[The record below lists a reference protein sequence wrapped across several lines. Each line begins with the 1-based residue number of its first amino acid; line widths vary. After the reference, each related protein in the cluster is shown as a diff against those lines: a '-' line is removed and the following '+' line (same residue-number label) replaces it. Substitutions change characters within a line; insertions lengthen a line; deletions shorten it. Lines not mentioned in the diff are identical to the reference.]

1 MTSKLFRR
9 SISLT
14 SALATKPRCQP
25 RGKLFHIFPLPSGQR
40 TFSARR
46 PCLSSSKDEDSTNV
60 WKLTQDDESQ
70 YWHGYLSTRPKYTD
84 DFYQLMYDYH
94 AARSKSSS
102 FSVAHDVGAGPG
114 HVSAKLSER
123 FSHVVVSDN
132 NKNHVD
138 YARSSLLQSDVPAS
152 RFSFD
157 IAMGEE
163 LGSRHPAASADLV
176 ACALMF
182 PLMDTQAALQSFRSL
197 LKPNGTLAIWFYGR
211 AHFSEA
217 EYASTCQ
224 PLLNAII
231 DHHFGGVIKGGGPE
245 HQAGWK
251 RAADGMAS
259 WLDYIP
265 FPEAQ
270 WGSVERHKWNSSWT
284 TLPFFGQPACDFPV
298 EPKSS
303 VTENELVLKKEDREL
318 WRKDWD
324 VSELRKFVEYIFP
337 FQSMDEE
344 SVKPLWEQLAA
355 NMGGSHVKRAFSW
368 PLLLIMA
375 SKK

>member
-1 MTSKLFRR
+1 MTSKLFRSSR
-9 SISLT
+9 MLT
-14 SALATKPRCQP
+14 SSLAYTPRCQL
-25 RGKLFHIFPLPSGQR
+25 RRKSFHLSPLPIGQR
-40 TFSARR
+40 KFSAGIPR
-46 PCLSSSKDEDSTNV
+46 LSSSKDEDSTNV
-60 WKLTQDDESQ
+60 WKLTQNDESQ
-70 YWHGYLSTRPKYTD
+70 YWRGYLTTRPKYID

-94 AARSKSSS
+94 AARSKSPS

-114 HVSAKLSER
+114 HVSTKLSER

-132 NKNHVD
+132 NENHID
-138 YARSSLLQSDVPAS
+138 YARNFLLQADIPAS

-157 IAMGEE
+157 VAMGEE
-163 LGSRHPAASADLV
+163 LGSRHPPASADLV

-182 PLMDTQAALQSFRSL
+182 PLMDTQAALESFRSL

-217 EYASTCQ
+217 EYALTCQ

-231 DHHFGGVIKGGGPE
+231 DHHFAGVIKG
-245 HQAGWK
+245 
-251 RAADGMAS
+251 
-259 WLDYIP
+259 DYIP
-265 FPEAQ
+265 FAEAE
-270 WGSVERHKWNSSWT
+270 WGFVERHKWNSSWT
-284 TLPFFGQPACDFPV
+284 TLPFFGQPACDFPI

-303 VTENELVLKKEDREL
+303 VMENELVLKKEDREL

-324 VSELRKFVEYIFP
+324 VSELRKFVDYIFP

-344 SVKPLWEQLAA
+344 PVKPLWEQLEA
-355 NMGGSHVKRAFSW
+355 NMDGSHVKRAFSW
-368 PLLLIMA
+368 PVVLIMA